1 MGFFDKAKKKFQ
13 DTAGSF
19 GEETIRVVD
28 YDELEKDEP
37 EETTSVP
44 TNIPTDNYSDSAFS
58 VEDGGSDFFE
68 KQEEVHQELIK
79 SYGDRPVPTVLEGR
93 IQDVLELLSIPATFE
108 IDASVLLPEDFK
120 GVSFDIQIPQGY
132 EMGEVNAFV
141 SRAKNSV
148 EELVKLLKLRN
159 KHIAEL
165 ATTVDRLQVDANN
178 LKVQAEVANGINIMP
193 TDDGEDLEKENMELG
208 LKVRRLEDEIRSL
221 KQEGASS
228 GGSSGMSDR
237 DQRMY
242 NALSDRLS
250 VVQRELEEFKEEN
263 ADLKSQL
270 AVYIENESLIDANA
284 DTADSAIAYEDY
296 AGNSINDDF
305 IEEPL
310 EYSDNSSPY
319 DTNSHNQDEYNS
331 HGYIASEIT
340 YDDSSDEELPDF
352 GELSFDGIDSS
363 SNVGIPEISSDS
375 AFAADDEGDLNEF
388 LEENSQYYQG
398 HEYDSGSSSFA
409 DDDDEDEL
417 DAIFNSG
424 RSI

>member
-37 EETTSVP
+37 EEATVTPTS
-44 TNIPTDNYSDSAFS
+44 IPTDNYSDSAFS

-68 KQEEVHQELIK
+68 KQEEAHQELIK

-141 SRAKNSV
+141 SRAKHSV

-250 VVQRELEEFKEEN
+250 VVQREFDELTEEN
-263 ADLKSQL
+263 KALKSQL
-270 AVYIENESLIDANA
+270 AVYIENESLIDGAA
-284 DTADSAIAYEDY
+284 DTADSTIAYEDY
-296 AGNSINDDF
+296 AGNNSF
-305 IEEPL
+305 VEEPL
-310 EYSDNSSPY
+310 EYSDNSVPY
-319 DTNSHNQDEYNS
+319 DANHYNQDGYNS

-340 YDDSSDEELPDF
+340 YDDSPVEELPDL
-352 GELSFDGIDSS
+352 GELSFGEIDN
-363 SNVGIPEISSDS
+363 NVGIPEISSES
-375 AFAADDEGDLNEF
+375 AFSADDEGDLNEF